1 MTAQRR
7 HLTNEQIAD
16 LFAFHSATQV
26 TGPVH
31 DALRAGLRV
40 TALWFQALLPEGPLK
55 TEAIGL
61 LRKAMYSANAAVA
74 VYGASDD
81 VWAQE
86 IAGFLAE
93 HGAGALSLMEPEVT
107 EEQPKL
113 ADLDVDRLARMA
125 YDAYGDVTDH
135 LNYQG
140 LPMPEFDALGDKIQ
154 KAWFAAAAKMS
165 ETLYA
170 ATFEQAGDRYSI
182 QDPTPGTQGTSHG
195 GSQATPSLSDW

>member
-7 HLTNEQIAD
+7 HMTSEQIAD
-16 LFAFHSATQV
+16 LFTFHPATQI

-31 DALRAGLRV
+31 DELRAGLLV
-40 TALWFQALLPEGPLK
+40 TALWFQALIPEGPLK
-55 TEAIGL
+55 TEAIGM

-74 VYGASDD
+74 VYGAIDD

-86 IAGFLAE
+86 IAEFVVE
-93 HGAGALSLMEPEVT
+93 HGASALSLTGPE
-107 EEQPKL
+107 EMAEQPRL
-113 ADLDVDRLARMA
+113 ADLDVDRLARVA

-154 KAWFAAAAKMS
+154 QAWWAAAAKMS
-165 ETLYA
+165 QTLHA
-170 ATFEQAGDRYSI
+170 ATFEQTGDRYRIVKADPQETSI
-182 QDPTPGTQGTSHG
+182 SDPEG
-195 GSQATPSLSDW
+195 A